1 VFEIVPAVD
10 LKGGRCVRLRQGR
23 ADAETVFSDDP
34 VAVARRWQ
42 DSRARRLH
50 VVDLDGAFAG
60 RPSQTELVRAMIA
73 AVRIPVQVGGGLR
86 EIGHVEAVLEAGA
99 RWAIVST
106 RAALDPAFLGQV
118 CERFG
123 EQVIVGIDAS
133 DGRVAVD
140 GWTRV
145 LDLDAIALA
154 RDAAAAGAAG
164 IIYTDIARDGTQN
177 GPNLWST
184 EAVAKAAGIDVFA
197 SGGVGSLDDIRQLAT
212 VPEAAMLCKR
222 LIPCLDVKDGRV
234 VKGVRFV
241 ELRDA
246 GDPVA
251 AALAYDAQG
260 ADELVFLDITASHEG
275 RATMLDVVR
284 RTAEGIYMPL
294 TVGGGIRSL
303 EDIRTLLRAGADKVS
318 LNTAALERPALVT
331 EAARA
336 FGSQCIVVA
345 IDAKSVNR
353 HWEVFTHGG
362 RRPAGRD
369 AVEWARE
376 VERLGAG
383 EILLT
388 SMDRDGTGDGYDIAL
403 TRAVAEAVS
412 VPVIASGGVGCLEH
426 LREGLVEGRADAALV
441 ATLFHFGQHTVPE
454 AKRYL
459 HARGVPVRLG
469 P

>member
-1 VFEIVPAVD
+1 MFEIVPAVD
-10 LKGGRCVRLRQGR
+10 LKAGRCVRLRQGR

-60 RPSQTELVRAMIA
+60 RPSQTDLVRAMIA

-99 RWAIVST
+99 RWAIVGT

-212 VPEAAMLCKR
+212 VPELAGV
-222 LIPCLDVKDGRV
+222 IVGRALYSGAV
-234 VKGVRFV
+234 DLG
-241 ELRDA
+241 
-246 GDPVA
+246 
-251 AALAYDAQG
+251 AALAA
-260 ADELVFLDITASHEG
+260 VG
-275 RATMLDVVR
+275 R
-284 RTAEGIYMPL
+284 
-294 TVGGGIRSL
+294 
-303 EDIRTLLRAGADKVS
+303 
-318 LNTAALERPALVT
+318 
-331 EAARA
+331 
-336 FGSQCIVVA
+336 
-345 IDAKSVNR
+345 
-353 HWEVFTHGG
+353 
-362 RRPAGRD
+362 
-369 AVEWARE
+369 
-376 VERLGAG
+376 
-383 EILLT
+383 
-388 SMDRDGTGDGYDIAL
+388 
-403 TRAVAEAVS
+403 
-412 VPVIASGGVGCLEH
+412 
-426 LREGLVEGRADAALV
+426 
-441 ATLFHFGQHTVPE
+441 
-454 AKRYL
+454 
-459 HARGVPVRLG
+459 
-469 P
+469 

>member
-1 VFEIVPAVD
+1 MFEVVPAVD
-10 LKGGRCVRLRQGR
+10 LKAGRCVRLRQGR

-34 VAVARRWQ
+34 VAMARRWQ

-86 EIGHVEAVLEAGA
+86 EIAHVEMVLEAGA
-99 RWAIVST
+99 RWAIVGT

-154 RDAAAAGAAG
+154 RDAAAAGAAA

-212 VPEAAMLCKR
+212 VPDLAGV
-222 LIPCLDVKDGRV
+222 IVGRALYSGAV
-234 VKGVRFV
+234 DLG
-241 ELRDA
+241 
-246 GDPVA
+246 
-251 AALAYDAQG
+251 AALAA
-260 ADELVFLDITASHEG
+260 
-275 RATMLDVVR
+275 VR
-284 RTAEGIYMPL
+284 
-294 TVGGGIRSL
+294 
-303 EDIRTLLRAGADKVS
+303 
-318 LNTAALERPALVT
+318 
-331 EAARA
+331 
-336 FGSQCIVVA
+336 
-345 IDAKSVNR
+345 
-353 HWEVFTHGG
+353 
-362 RRPAGRD
+362 
-369 AVEWARE
+369 
-376 VERLGAG
+376 
-383 EILLT
+383 
-388 SMDRDGTGDGYDIAL
+388 
-403 TRAVAEAVS
+403 
-412 VPVIASGGVGCLEH
+412 
-426 LREGLVEGRADAALV
+426 
-441 ATLFHFGQHTVPE
+441 
-454 AKRYL
+454 
-459 HARGVPVRLG
+459 
-469 P
+469 